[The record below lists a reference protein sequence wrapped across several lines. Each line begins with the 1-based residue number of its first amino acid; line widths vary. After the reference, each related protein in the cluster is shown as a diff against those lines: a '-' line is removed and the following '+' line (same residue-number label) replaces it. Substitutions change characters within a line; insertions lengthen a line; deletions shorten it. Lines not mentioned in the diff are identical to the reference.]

1 MFFANRIANK
11 YVSFHYYLIEPK
23 FQINCHGSIT
33 INCSYHGH
41 GLNKMVFTE
50 SIVARSVT
58 SGLRRIV
65 VTARVVANENQRIL
79 STRAVDICKQ
89 SLLGDVPHEGAGLG

>member
-1 MFFANRIANK
+1 
-11 YVSFHYYLIEPK
+11 
-23 FQINCHGSIT
+23 
-33 INCSYHGH
+33 
-41 GLNKMVFTE
+41 MVFTE

-89 SLLGDVPHEGAGLG
+89 SLLGDAPHERAGLRKVPHEGSGLGENPREGAGLQEVLHEGSGLGEVSHKGAGR